1 MYDAYL
7 KVFQPFLTQKIY
19 QSDDEIQRETD
30 VNDLEYDDQNAE
42 ATHIAGYTKHLQMA
56 HVEMTTFQGTQQS
69 NSAMVHKGCL
79 MIF

>member
-42 ATHIAGYTKHLQMA
+42 ATHVAGHTKHLQIA
-56 HVEMTTFQGTQQS
+56 HVKTIMFRGAEQS
-69 NSAMVHKGCL
+69 GSGV
-79 MIF
+79 